1 MVCTASSIAARPR
14 ATIATSAPDAAN
26 WVAIARPSPLEP
38 PVMMAARPAREI
50 CMGASPSED
59 NGRPASAG
67 ARSLYQGSSALP
79 LVGALDSVFFGR
91 ALSGLG
97 KRGSAMPVRIVGMI
111 GVTPPASDATLHVI
125 EGG

>member
-1 MVCTASSIAARPR
+1 MGGTAPPSPARPR

-26 WVAIARPSPLEP
+26 WVAMARPSPLEP

-50 CMGASPSED
+50 CMGASPFED
-59 NGRPASAG
+59 NGRRAPDPAG

-97 KRGSAMPVRIVGMI
+97 
-111 GVTPPASDATLHVI
+111 
-125 EGG
+125 